1 MADFKQPVTE
11 KSRNSNVKS
20 VLFFSPFGRILPHS
34 IPEATIA
41 RELSLSG
48 FEVTHITCGE
58 LLKGQCIVLDAHGL
72 NHSKLSRETLD
83 RTCRECNACAA
94 NLFKNVTTLAGMFD
108 TRTQQIAQSEIER
121 LVAAISPQ
129 SFAGFEYEGLPFGKI
144 AGYQHLIHFKKFTPD
159 ISASEWPVFLKELEH
174 CLWVYFALKAFV
186 SQTEKLPDVGL
197 VYNSLYGV
205 NAVFRHFFEKKGV
218 RIISLHAGANLHHFL
233 DTMLLMEKSTFT
245 HLTNLRKIWPEV
257 ENRPL
262 TQERAYWVL
271 DHFKEL
277 AAGKSVFAYSA
288 PAQRGEAPDIRK
300 KWNISNDK
308 KICLVAM
315 SSYDERF
322 AAEYTGNL
330 APSRDAIFS
339 DQIDWIKS
347 IKDYATSHE
356 HIHFIIRLH
365 PREFPNKRESVHSR
379 HAELVIEALKG
390 HPKNLTINTP
400 ADNLSLYDIARDVDL
415 ALTSWSSVGKELMLL
430 GIPLVLYTAD
440 SQWYPPSLAKVA
452 AKRSEYFDL
461 ISQTIYEGWSI
472 KNSKN
477 VFKWLAFETIDN
489 TLRLTT
495 HLSSARLNKFT
506 RLFWRIIDK
515 IFGPA
520 AGLTWRL
527 GRVVDRK
534 VLVNVVREGRLPI
547 AYREQ
552 ENDNGSIAEKDLEIT
567 VQALHQLGE
576 IFFGARDQWP
586 SKFTLMLKTAIKS
599 NKYI

>member
-1 MADFKQPVTE
+1 MADFKQSVIE

-94 NLFKNVTTLAGMFD
+94 NLFKNVATLTGMFD
-108 TRTQQIAQSEIER
+108 SRTKQIAQSEIER
-121 LVAAISPQ
+121 LVATISPQ
-129 SFAGFEYEGLPFGKI
+129 SFAGFEYEGFPFGKI

-159 ISASEWPVFLKELEH
+159 ISPSEWPVFLKELEH
-174 CLWVYFALKAFV
+174 CLWVYFALNAFV

-218 RIISLHAGANLHHFL
+218 RIISLHAGANLHHFH

-245 HLTNLRKIWPEV
+245 HLTNLRNIWPEF

-262 TQERAYWVL
+262 TQDRADWVL

-288 PAQRGEAPDIRK
+288 PAQKDEAPDIRK
-300 KWNISNDK
+300 KWNITNDK

-330 APSRDAIFS
+330 APSRDSIFS

-365 PREFPNKRESVHSR
+365 PREFPNKRESVRSR

-390 HPKNLTINTP
+390 PPENLTINTP

-440 SQWYPPSLAKVA
+440 SQWFPAQLGKVA
-452 AKRSEYFDL
+452 ASKSQYFEFIEESL
-461 ISQTIYEGWSI
+461 KEGWSI
-472 KNSKN
+472 ERSYE
-477 VFKWLAFETIDN
+477 VFRWLAFETIDN
-489 TLRLTT
+489 TVTLTT
-495 HLSSARLNKFT
+495 RLSPARSFYAINF
-506 RLFWRIIDK
+506 FWRVINK
-515 IFGPA
+515 LFGPA
-520 AGLTWRL
+520 SGIKYRT
-527 GRVVDRK
+527 GRVRERD
-534 VLVNVVREGRLPI
+534 VLCNIMANGGIPAILLRDQNKSV
-547 AYREQ
+547 ATTSSEQ
-552 ENDNGSIAEKDLEIT
+552 EIVRTTLIKVGL
-567 VQALHQLGE
+567 
-576 IFFGARDQWP
+576 IFFGPEGNWPLKFRQMLVNAR
-586 SKFTLMLKTAIKS
+586 S
-599 NKYI
+599 